1 MWEARSRREREYSR
15 QLRMLLGLV
24 GVKRERGEGIRDEEY
39 VGERRIGEEKE
50 KKLKCWWTTTRSKGF
65 SAAGVGF

>member
-1 MWEARSRREREYSR
+1 
-15 QLRMLLGLV
+15 MLLGLV
-24 GVKRERGEGIRDEEY
+24 GVRRERGEGIRDEEY

-65 SAAGVGF
+65 SAAGIGF